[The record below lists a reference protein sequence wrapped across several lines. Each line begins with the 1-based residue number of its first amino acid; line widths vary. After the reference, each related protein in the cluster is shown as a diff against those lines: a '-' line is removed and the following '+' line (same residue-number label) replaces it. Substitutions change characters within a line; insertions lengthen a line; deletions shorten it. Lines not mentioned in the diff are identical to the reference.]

1 MIVNEVNNNLLY
13 KVINNT
19 RKDVVLEGAQK
30 WPKTA
35 KMAFFWAP
43 PEGVKNGQKSRKNH
57 DFLRAR
63 Q

>member
-19 RKDVVLEGAQK
+19 RKDEVFESAQK
-30 WPKTA
+30 RP
-35 KMAFFWAP
+35 KMAKNGPFLGP
-43 PEGVKNGQKSRKNH
+43 SGGGQNGQKSRKNH
-57 DFLRAR
+57 DFYV